1 MNLDNLQKR
10 IWSLAGGVSVK
21 VKIMG
26 IVLAL
31 TLIFGLAITFQV
43 RNNIT
48 TMMIKELEEQG
59 TAIARNLAAR
69 STDLV
74 LTGNTFDLYQ
84 LLINTVEHN
93 DKVQYAMVLDSNG
106 NVLGHSFDS
115 GVPVGL
121 ADINIVEPDIDY
133 QIERLDT
140 NEGLVLDLAVPIFG
154 GRAGISRVGMS
165 THLLNETIATA
176 MRQWLII
183 IGATAF
189 IGLLATYILTSVLTR
204 PILQLVEVTK
214 AITKGDLK
222 RKANVWASDEIGR
235 LAISFNDMTEYLAK
249 AKAESEV
256 FQSEL
261 IRRNIE
267 LAALNSIANE
277 ISRTNGTAD
286 MMQRLLTKVT
296 ELMSVPAGWIQ
307 TSSENGRHHNLIY
320 HIGLTDET
328 IEKISNIDPSACA
341 CNSALIKMTSVLI
354 REPSTCSMINQRFTN
369 GEIMRQHVAVPL
381 VSKSKVFGLLHVA
394 GPDTIRFTSE
404 HLKLLDAIGN
414 QIGIALEN
422 ARLWE
427 ELKQKEELRGQLL
440 QSTISA
446 QELERKRI
454 ARELH
459 DQTGQ
464 ALTSLMV
471 GLKILEKDSPEK
483 IRHKVSDMRQLTAQ
497 TLGTVHN
504 LALELRPSSLDDLGL
519 VAALRQYTHDF
530 GDKFGIQS
538 DFQTIGFDDRRL
550 LPEVEITIY
559 RIVQEAIMNIVK
571 HAEAAQASV
580 LLEIRGTSIV
590 AIVEDNGKGFK
601 TGRLSQSPTK
611 ETLGL
616 YGMYERAALINGKIT
631 IESEP
636 GRGTTLFLEVPMPKE
651 SLNGQNTIANSR

>member
-354 REPSTCSMINQRFTN
+354 REPSTCSMIHQRFTN

-601 TGRLSQSPTK
+601 TSRLSQSPTK